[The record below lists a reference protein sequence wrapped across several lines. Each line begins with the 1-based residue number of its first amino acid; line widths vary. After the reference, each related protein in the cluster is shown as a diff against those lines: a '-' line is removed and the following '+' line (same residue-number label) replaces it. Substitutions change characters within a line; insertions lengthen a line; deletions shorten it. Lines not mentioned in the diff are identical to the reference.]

1 MVRRSSPHYGC
12 RLHDRRDCAMSDP
25 APRCSIVIRAFNEQ
39 DHIGRLL
46 TGIYQQTLRAVEVIV
61 VDSGSTDRTL
71 EIVERYPAKL
81 VSISP
86 QEFTFGRSLNLGC
99 AQAAGEFIV
108 IASSHVYPVFPDW
121 IERLIEPLGDPKV
134 ALTYGKQ
141 RGTADTHFSEAQH
154 FAKLYPENSSQN
166 QDGPFCNNANAAIRR
181 ELWVQHPYDEQ
192 LPGLEDLEWAM
203 WARAQDYRLSYVAE
217 AEVVHV
223 HDETPM
229 QVFNRYRREAIA
241 LKRLRPQ
248 EHLGLLD
255 FLRLFASNVG
265 SDAQHALRERAPL
278 NAWPEILWFRTMQ
291 FWGTYRG
298 FAHKG
303 PLGDDLKQAFYYPR
317 GYRADAP
324 AANRPVEPID
334 YSSEPFD
341 G

>member
-1 MVRRSSPHYGC
+1 
-12 RLHDRRDCAMSDP
+12 MSDP
-25 APRCSIVIRAFNEQ
+25 APRCSIVIRAFNEE

-46 TGIYQQTLRAVEVIV
+46 TGIYQQSIREVEVIV
-61 VDSGSTDRTL
+61 VDSGSTDSTL
-71 EIVERYPAKL
+71 SIVGEYPVRVL
-81 VSISP
+81 SIAP
-86 QEFTFGRSLNLGC
+86 QDFTFGRSLNLGC
-99 AQAAGEFIV
+99 EHASGDLIV
-108 IASSHVYPVFPDW
+108 VASAHVYPVYPDW
-121 IERLIEPLGDPKV
+121 IERLIEPLADPNV

-154 FAKLYPENSSQN
+154 FAKLYPEDSSKD

-181 ELWVQHPYDEQ
+181 ELWARHRYDEQ
-192 LPGLEDLEWAM
+192 LSGLEDLEWAM
-203 WARAQDYRLSYVAE
+203 WARAQHYQLSYVAE

-248 EHLGLLD
+248 EHIGLFD

-265 SDAQHALRERAPL
+265 SDVRHAMRERASL
-278 NAWPEILWFRTMQ
+278 GAWPEILWFRFMQ

-298 FAHKG
+298 FEHKG

-317 GYRADAP
+317 GYQADAP
-324 AANRPVEPID
+324 APNRAVEPID
-334 YSSEPFD
+334 YSSEPSD